1 MSVQQA
7 GAQIAQQL
15 VDGNL
20 LTVDALAEARR
31 SADAAGVT
39 VPVHLVATGRVR
51 RSDALRAIAARL
63 GIEYFEPGSRSG
75 LSPEA
80 IGRLPAAAALAEVAF
95 PVRIDSG
102 RLVVATDD
110 PLDDARRVRLE
121 QVSRSEVMLAL
132 AARGPLLELIRQ
144 VYHEGAAARLA
155 PATVVSVPAAAPG
168 GPGTYSDEVGYHINE
183 LLEHLLEV
191 GGSDLH
197 LAAGSPP
204 QIRLH
209 GELQPIE
216 GYARL
221 EPGPLR
227 GLVYGIL
234 SGRQREQLEERLEL
248 DASHPL
254 PGKGRF
260 RVNVFFQ
267 RGSVG
272 AVMRAIPSRI
282 PGLTELGMPPIVREL
297 AELPRGLVLVTGV
310 TGSGKSTTLAAMID
324 EINSR
329 RSVHVMTVEDPIE
342 FIHHHKKAVV
352 NQREV
357 GADTP
362 SFASALRH
370 ALRQDPDVIL
380 VGEMRDLET
389 MTTALTAAETG
400 HLVLATLHTHD
411 APGSVERII
420 DVFPADQQ
428 QQVRVQLAETLQG
441 VVAQQLLPTVDGRGR
456 VPAVEVMIAIP
467 AVRNLIREGKVHQI
481 RSAMQAGGRHGMQTM
496 DHALAQLVKTGKVDL
511 KVASERAQ
519 NIEEFMNL
527 LRGAVR

>member
-1 MSVQQA
+1 MTLLQA
-7 GAQIAQQL
+7 GNQIAQQL
-15 VDGNL
+15 VDANL

-31 SADAAGVT
+31 GAEAAGVP
-39 VPVHLVATGRVR
+39 VPVHLVGSGRVR
-51 RSDALRAIAARL
+51 RSDALRAIADRL
-63 GIEYFEPGSRSG
+63 GIEFFEPGPRFK
-75 LSPEA
+75 LAPEA
-80 IGRLPAAAALAEVAF
+80 VGRLPGAVALSEVAF
-95 PVRIDSG
+95 PIRIDSG

-110 PLDDARRVRLE
+110 PLDRDRRARLE
-121 QVSRSEVMLAL
+121 KACRSEVVMAL
-132 AARGPLLELIRQ
+132 GARGPLLEVIER
-144 VYHEGAAARLA
+144 VFSAG
-155 PATVVSVPAAAPG
+155 PAAPSAVGAVAQPVS
-168 GPGTYSDEVGYHINE
+168 GTGSFGDEIGYHVNE

-197 LAAGSPP
+197 LTAGSPP

-209 GELQPIE
+209 GELHPVE

-221 EPGPLR
+221 QPGPLR
-227 GLVYGIL
+227 SLVYGIL
-234 SGRQREQLEERLEL
+234 SSRQREELEERLEL

-272 AVMRAIPSRI
+272 AVMRAIPNRI
-282 PGLTELGMPPIVREL
+282 PALSELGMPPIVREL
-297 AELPRGLVLVTGV
+297 AELPRGLVLVTGA
-310 TGSGKSTTLAAMID
+310 TGSGKSTTLASMID
-324 EINSR
+324 EINAR
-329 RSVHVMTVEDPIE
+329 RKVHVMTVEDPIE
-342 FIHHHKKAVV
+342 FIHHHKMAVV

-389 MTTALTAAETG
+389 MATALTAAETG

-420 DVFPADQQ
+420 DVFPPYQQ
-428 QQVRVQLAETLQG
+428 QQVRVQLAESLQG
-441 VVAQQLLPTVDGRGR
+441 VVTQQLLPTVDGRGR
-456 VPAVEVMIAIP
+456 VPAVEVMVAIP

-481 RSAMQAGGRHGMQTM
+481 RSAMQSGGRHGMQTM
-496 DHALAQLVKTGKVDL
+496 DHSLAQLVKTGKVDL
-511 KVASERAQ
+511 KIASERAQ
-519 NIEEFMNL
+519 NVEEFMSL
-527 LRGAVR
+527 LGGVGR